1 MPRDLVTLAQVKRV
15 TGITHDED
23 NFLLQMYLDQ
33 ATDTILNYI
42 ARDDDEDWTDE
53 IAAWTEETVPGDVK
67 ATILKLAAKFYR
79 FRGDSAEG
87 EEPMPR
93 DGFFPDDLR
102 WLLARY
108 RDPVLG

>member
-15 TGITHDED
+15 VGVTHAED
-23 NFLLQMYLDQ
+23 DFLLHLYLDQ
-33 ATDTILNYI
+33 ATETVLNYL
-42 ARDDDEDWTDE
+42 ARTDDDDWTAITD
-53 IAAWTEETVPGDVK
+53 AWTEETVPGDVK
-67 ATILKLAAKFYR
+67 ASILKLSAKFYR
-79 FRGDSAEG
+79 FRGDAAAG

-93 DGFFPDDLR
+93 DGFFPDDVR